1 MEDLYDDNGVLIL
14 TLENGNKIKL
24 QRNDKV
30 MTKNRGE
37 VLVKDLVEGDEFCE

>member
-1 MEDLYDDNGVLIL
+1 MEDLYGDNSVLIL
-14 TLENGNKIKL
+14 TLENGDKIKL

-37 VLVKDLVEGDEFCE
+37 VLVKDLVEGGEICE

>member
-1 MEDLYDDNGVLIL
+1 MEDLYGDNSVLIL
-14 TLENGNKIKL
+14 TLENGDKIKL

-37 VLVKDLVEGDEFCE
+37 VLVKDLVEGDEICE